1 MATQAPAPK
10 KPYEVVVGYDLSALS
25 ERVLEEA
32 MDVVRHR
39 LPAELHVI
47 TVAQRAG
54 DLVTLPGETRDMT
67 EEAAREEVRQRVARI
82 VEENQRRFGA
92 VGLERIAVY
101 VVASTPIR
109 EPGRMIADLAR
120 AVDANLI
127 VVGTHARTGV
137 DRVIMGSIASQ
148 TVKHATTSV
157 YVVQPADFVHGEKV
171 PAIQPPLEPGE
182 HHLIQFEHRRT
193 YHYVDKVSA
202 WTSRTMPAS

>member
-1 MATQAPAPK
+1 MATETPASK
-10 KPYEVVVGYDLSALS
+10 KPFQVVVGYDMSELT
-25 ERVLEEA
+25 ERVVEEA
-32 MDVVRHR
+32 LELVSHR

-54 DLVTLPGETRDMT
+54 DLVSLPGESRDMT
-67 EEAAREEVRQRVARI
+67 EEAAREAVRLRVAKV
-82 VEENQRRFGA
+82 VEEAQRRRGP

-101 VVASTPIR
+101 VVATTPPR
-109 EPGRMIADLAR
+109 EPGRIITDLAK
-120 AVDANLI
+120 AVDAHLI

-137 DRVIMGSIASQ
+137 DRLVMGSVAAQ
-148 TVKHATTSV
+148 VVRHATTSV

-171 PAIQPPLEPGE
+171 PAIQPPLAPGE
-182 HHLIQFEHRRT
+182 HPLKPFEHRRT